1 MKSSQI
7 YHNISE
13 IPNNMRNVQFGIN
26 PITTQINCVIR
37 VLQESIEFVK
47 ISLILPQI
55 LENPIKVKSVLA
67 GTQFE
72 PALRLLDDYILR
84 RDIIMKYKLPPL
96 SDHGMIKIFDFFLR
110 NHKMHH
116 LFPNLFKKL
125 TVDDRSLLVTFERL
139 YKICEQNL
147 LRNAKKEISNERQLN
162 KIYQENE
169 AVKNSIIKLK
179 ADLAFQI
186 VKERWQ
192 MAAKMAYLQKCE
204 EKLNR
209 KKQQNDM
216 RMRDASEKCQRIIQ
230 VNQKTVAEEQ
240 SVLEI
245 ELKQLRLEFEK
256 QVKQN
261 QRDEKKWRD
270 EKNKLEIKLQS
281 VIKKYDETIGQQ
293 ILKDMDLQLQ
303 LKETAKEMDKLMMKY
318 RKSETIYN
326 DIVIKREE
334 EEEFR
339 KKRRILAYMMNRA
352 ARKIQRYWRNWR
364 RHQLKKKRLQQKNFK
379 KQN

>member
-1 MKSSQI
+1 MSRNSRENNSEEDLRITLIDFSSRRQSLI
-7 YHNISE
+7 SGVVRVISE
-13 IPNNMRNVQFGIN
+13 AVEHLK
-26 PITTQINCVIR
+26 T
-37 VLQESIEFVK
+37 
-47 ISLILPQI
+47 SLILPKM
-55 LENPIKVKSVLA
+55 LENPHTLIRVLT

-72 PALRLLDDYILR
+72 PAIHLVTDFQRRREIILKDQR
-84 RDIIMKYKLPPL
+84 RPL
-96 SDHGMIKIFDFFLR
+96 MDHGMIRIIDYFQSNTEMYKLLQGYT
-110 NHKMHH
+110 HH
-116 LFPNLFKKL
+116 MTDQDQKLLNAFEMLLETAKRHLDRDAKAQIIEERRLFK
-125 TVDDRSLLVTFERL
+125 L
-139 YKICEQNL
+139 YKESKSLKKSIDRFRIKIASYQTTLRWKLAAKAVYIEKIQRDMDENQLKVEQ
-147 LRNAKKEISNERQLN
+147 RI
-162 KIYQENE
+162 ENE
-169 AVKNSIIKLK
+169 TDKT
-179 ADLAFQI
+179 
-186 VKERWQ
+186 
-192 MAAKMAYLQKCE
+192 
-204 EKLNR
+204 
-209 KKQQNDM
+209 
-216 RMRDASEKCQRIIQ
+216 QRITRNYKKI
-230 VNQKTVAEEQ
+230 
-240 SVLEI
+240 SLE
-245 ELKQLRLEFEK
+245 
-256 QVKQN
+256 KQN
-261 QRDEKKWRD
+261 QLEQELDRARTDYNKLTKEHKGFEKRNRD